1 MGNGFGQCLVRI
13 ALRIA
18 RLRPATIGLVVIFR
32 DARRED
38 VPAIVALLADD
49 HLGAGRETGL
59 DDAYWQ
65 AFEQIAADPRNRLVV
80 AEADGQVVGTLQL
93 TLLPGLS
100 RHGMLRA
107 QIEAVRV
114 AAQQRGQGL
123 GHAMIEWAIGQARER
138 GCGLV
143 QLTSDKRRL
152 DAVRFYE
159 SLGFT
164 ASHEGLK
171 LPL

>member
-1 MGNGFGQCLVRI
+1 MM
-13 ALRIA
+13 
-18 RLRPATIGLVVIFR
+18 IFR

-38 VPAIVALLADD
+38 VPEIVALLADD
-49 HLGAGRETGL
+49 MLGAGRETDV
-59 DDAYWQ
+59 DDAYWT
-65 AFEQIAADPRNRLVV
+65 AFDQIAADARNRLVV
-80 AEADGQVVGTLQL
+80 GEIDGRIAGTLQL

-100 RHGMLRA
+100 RHGMLRG

-114 AAQQRGQGL
+114 AAQWRGQGL
-123 GHAMIEWAIGQARER
+123 GRAMIEWAIGEARGH

-143 QLTSDKRRL
+143 QLTSDKQRP
-152 DAVRFYE
+152 DAIRFYE
-159 SLGFT
+159 SMGFT

>member
-1 MGNGFGQCLVRI
+1 MM
-13 ALRIA
+13 
-18 RLRPATIGLVVIFR
+18 IFR

-38 VPAIVALLADD
+38 VPEIVALLADD
-49 HLGAGRETGL
+49 MLGAARETDV
-59 DDAYWQ
+59 DDAYWT
-65 AFEQIAADPRNRLVV
+65 AFDQIAADGRNWLVV
-80 AEADGQVVGTLQL
+80 GEIDGRIAGTLQL

-114 AAQQRGQGL
+114 AAQWRGQGL
-123 GHAMIEWAIGQARER
+123 GRAMIEWAIGEARGN

-143 QLTSDKRRL
+143 QLTSDKQRP
-152 DAVRFYE
+152 DAIRFYE
-159 SLGFT
+159 SMGFT

>member
-1 MGNGFGQCLVRI
+1 M
-13 ALRIA
+13 
-18 RLRPATIGLVVIFR
+18 VIFR

-38 VPAIVALLADD
+38 LPAIVALLADD
-49 HLGAGRETGL
+49 VLGAEREAAAA
-59 DDAYWQ
+59 DEAYQ
-65 AFEQIAADPRNRLVV
+65 AAFEQVQSDPRSMLIV
-80 AEADGQVVGTLQL
+80 AEADGQVAGTLQL
-93 TLLPGLS
+93 SLLPGLS

-107 QIEAVRV
+107 QIEGVRV
-114 AAQQRGQGL
+114 AAPHRGQGL
-123 GHAMIEWAIGQARER
+123 GRAMIEWAIGQAREQ

-143 QLTSDKRRL
+143 QLTSDKRRQ

>member
-1 MGNGFGQCLVRI
+1 MV
-13 ALRIA
+13 
-18 RLRPATIGLVVIFR
+18 TFR

-49 HLGAGRETGL
+49 VLGAEREAAADETAA
-59 DDAYWQ
+59 DEAYQ
-65 AFEQIAADPRNRLVV
+65 TAFEQVQADPRSRLIV
-80 AEADGQVVGTLQL
+80 AEADGQVAGTLQL

-114 AAQQRGQGL
+114 AASHRGQGL
-123 GHAMIEWAIGQARER
+123 GQVMIKWAIGQAREN

-143 QLTSDKRRL
+143 QLTSDKRRH
-152 DAVRFYE
+152 DAIRFYE